1 MTMKAWWIVPAAI
14 LSLGLCLPMFMR
26 CKAKK
31 LSVQSQCWKAMGT
44 LCALALALGGAIPLG
59 GNRWLG
65 AGALLLCTIA
75 DVMLERKFYVG
86 MGFFM
91 GGHLC
96 YIAWFL
102 HRQQL
107 GSLQAVVF
115 GVLLAAAVCLI
126 LRLRPLLK
134 EKLVPYAA
142 YAMVLIT
149 MCACGVGCAT
159 GGAAGIFTAVGV
171 VLFVISDMMVCWETL
186 RSTSTAF
193 DWTAMVLYYTA
204 QLCLGTGVLLAV

>member
-1 MTMKAWWIVPAAI
+1 MTMKAWWMVPAAI

-31 LSVQSQCWKAMGT
+31 LAVQSQCWKAGGT
-44 LCALALALGGAIPLG
+44 LCALLLALGGAIPFG
-59 GNRWLG
+59 GSRWLG
-65 AGALLLCTIA
+65 AAALLLCTIA

-102 HRQQL
+102 QRQQL
-107 GSLQAVVF
+107 GSFQCIIF
-115 GVLLAAAVCLI
+115 GVLLAAAICLI
-126 LRLRPLLK
+126 LKLRPLLK
-134 EKLVPYAA
+134 EKLVPYSA
-142 YAMVLIT
+142 YAVVLIT
-149 MCACGVGCAT
+149 MCTGGVGCVT
-159 GGAAGIFTAVGV
+159 GGTAGIFTAVGV

-186 RSTSTAF
+186 RSTSTVF
-193 DWTAMVLYYTA
+193 DWTAMALYYTA
-204 QLCLGTGVLLAV
+204 QLCLGTGVLLAL

>member
-1 MTMKAWWIVPAAI
+1 MKAWWMVPAAI

-26 CKAKK
+26 CKARK

-44 LCALALALGGAIPLG
+44 LCALVLALGGAIPLG
-59 GNRWLG
+59 GSRWLG
-65 AGALLLCTIA
+65 AGALLLCAIA

-102 HRQQL
+102 QRQPL
-107 GSLQAVVF
+107 GRLQIIVF
-115 GVLLAAAVCLI
+115 AVLLAAAVSLI
-126 LRLRPLLK
+126 LKLRSLLK
-134 EKLVPYAA
+134 EKLVPYSA
-142 YAMVLIT
+142 YAAVLIT
-149 MCACGVGCAT
+149 MCACGVSC
-159 GGAAGIFTAVGV
+159 AAGGMAGILTAIGA
-171 VLFVISDMMVCWETL
+171 VLFVISDMMVCWGTL
-186 RSTSTAF
+186 KSTSVPF
-193 DWTAMVLYYTA
+193 DWTTMVLYYTA